1 MDPVFDDADSLLEA
15 TRFLASIG
23 DKQSFNP
30 LPPVFLNDSPTV
42 SSQQLWA
49 NASLPSLPSLP
60 GYQVGP
66 VSAVPP
72 GGELLGAAILSI
84 ESHSCPVLLFVDHK
98 VKRITSVV
106 YEAKLAYLEAQL
118 YNFRKQPSALEIKW
132 KGDTFSASHIQLFEM
147 MGEYLK
153 SIGKSFVPAYLLTND
168 LHGYH
173 LERTGP
179 VPYLHM
185 RTVANENELETVKAL
200 ILAHISACRVVDATY
215 TPSVYD
221 WSGNADTPLDTTL
234 GYYTFQTLFTKAS
247 GTTTDTGTDTTTDTG
262 TTPPPSPDDLAQQI
276 AHVPALAVVMELMI
290 NAGPTNDAIRES
302 MKKAIADAAAAPS
315 GPSGQVNMIMAANA
329 PARDTI
335 SDLMSLSSRL
345 YSVRNIGHSG
355 GISQAYCLASY
366 MFEPSDVATAIR
378 EITNEPSSTRPTQS
392 ARYLI
397 KSLAKR
403 VDIAYSVMCIELSSN
418 RYIRSIRLIN
428 SETDCELD
436 VDCAGRL
443 LDCPWVFPIGLCVY
457 NRESANFFTL
467 QSTGL
472 ARDSLRVCPLL
483 RQAYQLTA
491 ILEQPIAKVQ
501 AEVDFTAL
509 DKRLDS
515 LQKIVTEASAA
526 AASTN
531 TVADLSRLQSA
542 NKQLKTIRDP
552 HCNDADSISNCA
564 SKRVKGCDA
573 SAANSASQ

>member
-49 NASLPSLPSLP
+49 NASLP
-60 GYQVGP
+60 GYQAGP
-66 VSAVPP
+66 VSAESLP

-84 ESHSCPVLLFVDHK
+84 ESHSCPVLLFVDHTAK
-98 VKRITSVV
+98 HITSVV

-132 KGDTFSASHIQLFEM
+132 KGDTFSASHLQLFEM

-153 SIGKSFVPAYLLTND
+153 SIGKSFVPACLLTND

-185 RTVANENELETVKAL
+185 RTVANEDELETVKAL
-200 ILAHISACRVVDATY
+200 ILAHISACRAVDATY

-221 WSGNADTPLDTTL
+221 WSGHADTTLDTTL

-247 GTTTDTGTDTTTDTG
+247 GTTTDTTTGTDTGTDTG
-262 TTPPPSPDDLAQQI
+262 TTPPPSPGDLAQQI

-290 NAGPTNDAIRES
+290 NAGPANDAIRES
-302 MKKAIADAAAAPS
+302 MKKAIADAATAPS
-315 GPSGQVNMIMAANA
+315 GTSGTSGPGTTCAAADA
-329 PARDTI
+329 PARATI
-335 SDLMSLSSRL
+335 SDLMNLSSRL

-378 EITNEPSSTRPTQS
+378 EITNEPSSTRPIQS
-392 ARYLI
+392 ARELI

-418 RYIRSIRLIN
+418 RYVRSIRLIN

-443 LDCPWVFPIGLCVY
+443 LDCPWVFPVGLGVY

-472 ARDSLRVCPLL
+472 ARDLLRVCPSL

-491 ILEQPIAKVQ
+491 ILEQPITKVQ

-526 AASTN
+526 ASSN

-564 SKRVKGCDA
+564 SKRVKGGDA
-573 SAANSASQ
+573 SAANSASK